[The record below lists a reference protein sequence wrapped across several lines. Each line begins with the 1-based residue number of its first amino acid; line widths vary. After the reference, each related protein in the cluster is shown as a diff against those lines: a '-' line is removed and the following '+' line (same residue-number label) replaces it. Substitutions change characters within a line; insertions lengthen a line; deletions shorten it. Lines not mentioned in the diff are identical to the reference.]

1 MTAPGLSCSL
11 WDLVPW
17 PGVEPGPSALGE
29 WSLSHWTTREV
40 LRFQFADILGKIQLW
55 RECWPHRGS
64 TADLFRVMERY
75 YSFAVVVI
83 TCLCLVAQ
91 SCLTLCNPLDC
102 SPPGSSVHGDSP
114 GKNIGVD
121 CHALLQGILPSQGSN
136 PGIPHCRCILY
147 HLSHQGSPWILQWVA
162 YPFSRETSWP
172 RHRSGVPCIAGR
184 FFTSWATREV
194 LKDGVFLSEGQLIL
208 VLICFVCM
216 CVCGGGGIS
225 KWARRVLSLI

>member
-55 RECWPHRGS
+55 WECWPHRGS

-114 GKNIGVD
+114 GKNIGMG
-121 CHALLQGILPSQGSN
+121 CHALHQGIFPTQRSN
-136 PGIPHCRCILY
+136 PGPQHCRRILY
-147 HLSHQGSPWILQWVA
+147 HLSHQRSPKN
-162 YPFSRETSWP
+162 T
-172 RHRSGVPCIAGR
+172 GMG
-184 FFTSWATREV
+184 
-194 LKDGVFLSEGQLIL
+194 K
-208 VLICFVCM
+208 
-216 CVCGGGGIS
+216 
-225 KWARRVLSLI
+225 LSLLQGNFVTQELNRGLLHCRQIHYLLSYPGSLVTCLCLSKLRTVSLKSVNFTACKLD

>member
-1 MTAPGLSCSL
+1 MLWGCSRAEVDLQGHLQKSQDRQEKHQQICRCAVLCLLSHSVVSDSLHPMNCSL
-11 WDLVPW
+11 
-17 PGVEPGPSALGE
+17 
-29 WSLSHWTTREV
+29 
-40 LRFQFADILGKIQLW
+40 
-55 RECWPHRGS
+55 
-64 TADLFRVMERY
+64 
-75 YSFAVVVI
+75 
-83 TCLCLVAQ
+83 
-91 SCLTLCNPLDC
+91 
-102 SPPGSSVHGDSP
+102 PGSSVHGDSP